1 MNDPTSDEDRD
12 SLSREGVETKFGEYR
27 VKQHTYKL
35 EMVWKGNKGEGT
47 KTYRS
52 YGRDHVIFAAGKP
65 EVAGSSD
72 PAFRGDPKRYNP
84 EELLV
89 AALSSCH
96 MLAYLHLCA
105 VNQVVVE
112 EYQDSPVGLMDE
124 MADGSGRFTSA
135 TLRPVVKIS
144 AGDAK
149 KARELHHEAHKLCFI
164 ANSVNFPV
172 GCEAKIESIQS
183 TP

>member
-1 MNDPTSDEDRD
+1 MQHRYT
-12 SLSREGVETKFGEYR
+12 VE
-27 VKQHTYKL
+27 L
-35 EMVWKGNKGEGT
+35 VWKGNKGEGT

-65 EVAGSSD
+65 EIAGSSD
-72 PAFRGDPKRYNP
+72 PEFRGDRNRYNP

-105 VNQVVVE
+105 VNQAVVE
-112 EYQDSPVGLMDE
+112 EYQDSPVGLME
-124 MADGSGRFTSA
+124 QPADGSGHFTSA

-144 AGDAK
+144 AGNTK
-149 KARELHHEAHKLCFI
+149 KAHELLHQAHKLCFI

-172 GCEAKIESIQS
+172 VCEATIEITQS